1 MIKLQY
7 NKLCLYFIAG
17 AIFWPSSAYA
27 AISEK
32 TVNAAWC
39 LSNNGIDEFRTKY
52 GTYVDCLTDKYAVE
66 SEFDYN
72 WKESIG
78 QSLHY
83 AEATGRKAAI
93 LFIHRKDSNKN
104 YLLELEN
111 VIEAYNLPIKIFEI
125 NQ

>member
-1 MIKLQY
+1 M
-7 NKLCLYFIAG
+7 LCLGFIAG
-17 AIFWPSSAYA
+17 NIFWPSSAYA
-27 AISEK
+27 SISEK

-52 GTYVDCLTDKYAVE
+52 GTYVDCLTEQYAVE
-66 SEFDYN
+66 AEFDYN

-93 LFIHRKDSNKN
+93 LFIHRKESNKN
-104 YLLELEN
+104 YLLELQN

-125 NQ
+125 DQQVN

>member
-1 MIKLQY
+1 MIKLKY
-7 NKLCLYFIAG
+7 YMLCLYFIAG
-17 AIFWPSSAYA
+17 TFFWPFSVYA
-27 AISEK
+27 ATSEK

-39 LSNNGIDEFRTKY
+39 LLNNGIEEFRTKY

-66 SEFDYN
+66 AEFDYN

-83 AEATGRKAAI
+83 AEATKKDAAI

-104 YLLELEN
+104 YLPELQN
-111 VIEAYNLPIKIFEI
+111 VIEAFKLPIKIFEI
-125 NQ
+125 YQ